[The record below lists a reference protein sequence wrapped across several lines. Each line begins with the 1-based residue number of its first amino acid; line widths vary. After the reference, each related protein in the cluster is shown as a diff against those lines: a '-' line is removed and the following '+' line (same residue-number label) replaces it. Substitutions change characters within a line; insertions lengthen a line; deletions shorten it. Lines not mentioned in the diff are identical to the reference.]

1 MADDF
6 EAIRSSYLTDE
17 TTLLA
22 QMMESVG
29 LSHAERAQ
37 ISSAGA
43 ALVQQVRDDSDPTLM
58 EAFLSE
64 YGLSTDEGI
73 ALMCLAEAL
82 LRVPDADTVDD
93 LIADKITSSD
103 WDAHSGRAS
112 SVLVNASTWA
122 LMLTGRVLGEA
133 EDAGVVS
140 TLRGLIRRVGE
151 PVIRTAVSRAMRELG
166 EQFVLGQSIEAAMD
180 NAIAAQRNGYSYSYD
195 MLGEGARTDADARRY
210 HLAYADA
217 ITAIA
222 RRASGDVRS
231 NPGISVKLSALHPRY
246 EATHRKH
253 YFDTLLARVRS
264 LAVLAAGSNIGF
276 NIDAEEADRLEPSLE
291 IIDALLSEPAL
302 AGWEGLGVVVQAY
315 GRRAMPVLQWLHE
328 QAQQRHRRIMVRLVK
343 GAYWDTEVKRAQVL
357 GLESYPVYTRKAHTD
372 IAYAACTDTLL
383 RMQDHVYPQFATHN
397 AHTVATVLHL
407 AQKHLADRFELQRL
421 HGMGE
426 ALHEI
431 CRTKH
436 GTQTRIYA
444 PVGVHRDLLAYLVR
458 RLLENG
464 ANSSFVHQIVD
475 ERVPP
480 EAVATDPFTAVDP
493 AADAHNPKLRRPPAL
508 IGGRTGARGWDITH
522 RPHVEAL
529 LAARADVATQSDVP
543 DHSLE
548 EAREA
553 MARLANYTA
562 TWSDT
567 PAQARAAMLLR
578 AAERFEASTGTLIG
592 LLGREAHKT
601 LDDAIAELREAID
614 FLRFYAGQCGE
625 LPGSPLGVVACISPW
640 NFPLAI
646 FTGQIAAAL
655 AAGNCVIAKPA
666 EQTPR
671 IARAA
676 VALLH
681 EAGVAR
687 EALQLVTGPGSVI
700 GAAITADARTNGIC
714 FTGSLDTAQRIH
726 LALAKDANPQ
736 APLIAET
743 GGINAMIVD
752 STALAEQAVRDIVT
766 SAFKSAGQRC
776 SALRILYVQ
785 DDVAD
790 RIIAMICGAMDALV
804 VGDPWLVDT
813 DLGPVI
819 DAEAYRDIVAHIQ
832 RSEVLHQAP
841 LADDTACLVPPTLIR
856 VRGIEALKREVFGPV
871 LHIATF
877 RARDLPAVIDAI
889 NRSGYGLTFGLH
901 TRLDDRVQEIVDNL
915 RVGNM
920 YINRNQIGAVVE
932 TQPFGGEGLSGTG
945 PKAGGYFYLPR
956 LRRGS
961 GGTNSPPAN
970 RRKVGSR
977 RLQKLIQQLPAYAG
991 PPLAPPDGLW
1001 LPQSSVTTPG
1011 PTGERNT
1018 LTLHPRGVA
1027 LCLGPEPEQLLLQ
1040 AHCALACGCAVV
1052 LFGAPGSAV
1061 LEQVQAWHAQ
1071 GLPVAFAQG
1080 LPTARALSEAE
1091 GFDAV
1096 AYAGDDETTR
1106 TLRTALAQRKG
1117 AILRFS
1123 NCPWEPMAYLVERHV
1138 CTDTTAAG
1146 GNTSLMTGTE

>member
-1 MADDF
+1 MGDDL
-6 EAIRSSYLTDE
+6 EGIRNGYLTDE
-17 TTLLA
+17 TTLLT
-22 QMMESVG
+22 QMIESVD
-29 LSHAERAQ
+29 LSEVERAE
-37 ISSAGA
+37 IARAGA
-43 ALVQQVRDDSDPTLM
+43 TLVQRVRDESDPTLM

-180 NAIAAQRNGYSYSYD
+180 NAEAAQRNGYTYSYD

-222 RRASGDVRS
+222 RRAGDDVRG

-246 EATHRKH
+246 EATHRAH

-291 IIDALLSEPAL
+291 IIEALLAEPAL
-302 AGWEGLGVVVQAY
+302 ASWEGLGVVVQAY
-315 GRRAMPVLQWLHE
+315 GRRAMPVLHWLHE
-328 QAQQRHRRIMVRLVK
+328 QAQQRRRRIMVRLVK

-357 GLESYPVYTRKAHTD
+357 GLESYPVFTRKAHTD
-372 IAYAACTDTLL
+372 IAYAACTDALL

-397 AHTVATVLHL
+397 AHTIATVLHL
-407 AQKHLADRFELQRL
+407 AKRHAAENFELQRL

-431 CRTKH
+431 CRIAH

-475 ERVPP
+475 ERVAP
-480 EAVATDPFTAVDP
+480 ETVAKDPFSAIDP
-493 AADAHNPKLRRPPAL
+493 AADAHNPKLRRPRAL
-508 IGGRTGARGWDITH
+508 IAGRSGARGWDITH
-522 RPHVEAL
+522 QPHVEAL
-529 LAARADVATQSDVP
+529 LAARADVTSHDNVP
-543 DHSLE
+543 DHSVE
-548 EAREA
+548 SADAA
-553 MARLANYTA
+553 MARLATYAA

-567 PAQARAAMLLR
+567 ASAERAAILLR
-578 AAERFEASTGTLIG
+578 AADGFEGSTGTLIG

-614 FLRFYAGQCGE
+614 FLRFYAGQCDNLAGA
-625 LPGSPLGVVACISPW
+625 PLGVVACISPW

-646 FTGQIAAAL
+646 FTGQVAAAL

-681 EAGVAR
+681 EAGVPAD
-687 EALQLVTGPGSVI
+687 ALQLVTGPGSVI
-700 GAAITADARTNGIC
+700 GAAITADARTDGVC
-714 FTGSLDTAQRIH
+714 FTGSLDTAQHIH
-726 LALAKDANPQ
+726 RALAKHANPR

-752 STALAEQAVRDIVT
+752 STALAEQAVRDIVN

-776 SALRILYVQ
+776 SALRIVYVQ
-785 DDVAD
+785 EDVAE
-790 RIIAMICGAMDALV
+790 RMIAMIRGAMDALV
-804 VGDPWLVDT
+804 VGDPWQTDT

-819 DAEAYRDIVAHIQ
+819 DVGAYRDIIAHID
-832 RSEVLHQAP
+832 SSDVLHQAP

-856 VRGIEALKREVFGPV
+856 VAGIESLTQEVFGPV
-871 LHIATF
+871 LHLATF
-877 RARDLPAVIDAI
+877 RARDLPSVINAI
-889 NRSGYGLTFGLH
+889 NESGYGLTFGLH
-901 TRLDDRVQEIVDNL
+901 TRLDDRVQEIVERL

-920 YINRNQIGAVVE
+920 YVNRNQIGAVVE

-956 LRRGS
+956 LRD
-961 GGTNSPPAN
+961 GTGNSDTSPAN
-970 RRKVGSR
+970 RRRVGSR
-977 RLQKLIQQLPAYAG
+977 RLQRLIHGTANRSGALPAPPAG
-991 PPLAPPDGLW
+991 LT
-1001 LPQSSVTTPG
+1001 LPQLSFTTPG

-1027 LCLGPEPEQLLLQ
+1027 LCLGPEPSQLLLQ
-1040 AHCALACGCAVV
+1040 GHCALACGCAAV
-1052 LFGAPGSAV
+1052 LFGAAGSAV
-1061 LEQVQAWHAQ
+1061 LEQVQAWQTQ
-1071 GLPVAFAQG
+1071 GLPVTFAEG
-1080 LPTARALSEAE
+1080 LPTERALSHAN
-1091 GFDAV
+1091 GFDVV
-1096 AYAGDDETTR
+1096 AYAGDDDTTR
-1106 TLRTALAQRKG
+1106 TLRTALAERTG

-1123 NCPWEPMAYLVERHV
+1123 SYPWDPMAYLVERHV